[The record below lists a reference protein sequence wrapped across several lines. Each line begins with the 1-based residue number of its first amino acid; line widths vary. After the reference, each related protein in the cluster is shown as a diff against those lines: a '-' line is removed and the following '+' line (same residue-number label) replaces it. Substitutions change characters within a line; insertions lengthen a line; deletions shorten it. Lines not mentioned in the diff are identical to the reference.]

1 MSDEFDRDFA
11 DADDAKAE
19 IRAAVNTEYNLLKRW
34 RAAMNPEL
42 RGWLDAIGLYM
53 AIMLVF
59 VSIQGFIDRSHRHQF
74 EQDGMSGTQNMRPD
88 VTASKG
94 RP

>member
-1 MSDEFDRDFA
+1 
-11 DADDAKAE
+11 
-19 IRAAVNTEYNLLKRW
+19 VNTEYNLLNRW

-42 RGWLDAIGLYM
+42 RGWLDAFGLYM

-74 EQDGMSGTQNMRPD
+74 DQDALPGTENVPQDVSASQRRP
-88 VTASKG
+88 
-94 RP
+94 